1 MYIYYIYI
9 YIFLSDH
16 IITVK
21 LTEFKLR
28 KTVKNNG
35 TKDTK
40 ICQKKGY

>member
-1 MYIYYIYI
+1 MYIYI
-9 YIFLSDH
+9 YI
-16 IITVK
+16 

-28 KTVKNNG
+28 KTVKNDG